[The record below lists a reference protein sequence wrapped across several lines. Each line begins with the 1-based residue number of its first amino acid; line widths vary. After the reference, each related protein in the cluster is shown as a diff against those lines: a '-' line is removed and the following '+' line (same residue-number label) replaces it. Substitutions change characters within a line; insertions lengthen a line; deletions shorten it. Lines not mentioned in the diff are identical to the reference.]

1 MISKKNLKNK
11 RSLRIRSKIKNTANL
26 RLCAFRSSKHI
37 YIQVIDDKNG
47 KTILSASSHDD
58 SFKKNKGKPKE
69 IAFKVGEKIGDLIN
83 DKKISD
89 KFTFDRGGYLYHGR
103 IKELAMGIRSKGIKF

>member
-11 RSLRIRSKIKNTANL
+11 RSLRIRSKVKNTANL

-58 SFKKNKGKPKE
+58 SFKKNKDKPKE
-69 IAFKVGEKIGDLIN
+69 IAFKVGEKIGDLIK
-83 DKKISD
+83 DKKIND

>member
-1 MISKKNLKNK
+1 MISKKVLRNK
-11 RSLRIRSKIKNTANL
+11 RSLRIRSKVKRTSNL

-37 YIQVIDDKNG
+37 YIQVIDDKKG

-58 SFKKNKGKPKE
+58 SLKKNKNKPKE
-69 IAFKVGEKIGDLIN
+69 IAFKVGEKIGDLIKE
-83 DKKISD
+83 KKISD
-89 KFTFDRGGYLYHGR
+89 KLTFDRGGYLYHGR

>member
-1 MISKKNLKNK
+1 MISKKDFKNK
-11 RSLRIRSKIKNTANL
+11 RSSRIRSKLKRSSNL

-37 YIQVIDDKNG
+37 YIQVIDDKKG

-58 SFKKNKGKPKE
+58 SFKKNKGRPKE
-69 IAFKVGEKIGDLIN
+69 VAFKVGEKIGDLIKEN
-83 DKKISD
+83 KIND

-103 IKELAMGIRSKGIKF
+103 IKQLAMGIRSKGIKF